1 MSATVDA
8 STDALASLTSA
19 VIEPPHR
26 AALTG
31 APHSRI
37 EMLRVPGAG
46 GVAHIEELET
56 GEQTFLYFSDAPAN
70 AST

>member
-1 MSATVDA
+1 
-8 STDALASLTSA
+8 
-19 VIEPPHR
+19 
-26 AALTG
+26 
-31 APHSRI
+31 
-37 EMLRVPGAG
+37 MLRVPGAG